1 MKTRLL
7 IVFIMFAVLMVAC
20 QPAAPVQEEPQPLQ
34 PTETPSNGVS
44 FNEETGNE
52 VPFSDAPRPVDLT
65 WNHDPNT
72 LIVSGTFCCGFTMPI
87 VPLNYIPDF
96 QIWGD
101 GRYVWVVFSADNTS
115 RQVLEGQLTEE
126 QMTAL
131 LQKFVDAGF
140 FEWKDRFANELV
152 SDMADQCIKVNLE
165 STSKAVCEYYEGAP
179 EEFHTLYD
187 ELAKGS
193 GLTGTEFVPSRGYLT
208 AFDMGKLARPVSQDD
223 IMWPTDQLF
232 PLSDAVD
239 QGVWVEGDALL
250 LAWEAINKNP
260 YEGLVY
266 ASPNFYGLALQIP
279 GLSMNQPP
287 ATTE

>member
-7 IVFIMFAVLMVAC
+7 IIFMIFAMLMAAC
-20 QPAAPVQEEPQPLQ
+20 QPAAPVQDTPQ

-52 VPFSDAPRPVDLT
+52 VPFSDAPRPVDVV

-72 LIVSGTFCCGFTMPI
+72 LIVSGTYCCGFTMPL

-101 GRYVWVVFSADNTS
+101 GRYVWVVFNADNTS

-126 QMTAL
+126 QMTTL
-131 LQKFVDAGF
+131 LQKFADAGF
-140 FEWKDRFANELV
+140 FGWEDRYANELV
-152 SDMADQCIKVNLE
+152 SDMADQCITVNLE
-165 STSKAVCEYYEGAP
+165 GVSKTVCEYYEGAP
-179 EEFHTLYD
+179 KEFHALYD

-193 GLTGTEFVPSRGYLT
+193 GITGTAFVPTRGYLT

-223 IMWPTDQLF
+223 ILWPTDQLF

-239 QGVWVEGDALL
+239 KGMWVEGEALL

-266 ASPNFYGLALQIP
+266 ASPDFYGIALQIP

-287 ATTE
+287 TDTQ